1 MKTIDTNTNL
11 ELTSLINSFNFH
23 YLFIF
28 KILILAGTD
37 VGRWV
42 LGSLGKITHPGMM
55 RIVKRR

>member
-11 ELTSLINSFNFH
+11 ELTTLINSSQLPLSFF
-23 YLFIF
+23 L
-28 KILILAGTD
+28 ILILAGTD